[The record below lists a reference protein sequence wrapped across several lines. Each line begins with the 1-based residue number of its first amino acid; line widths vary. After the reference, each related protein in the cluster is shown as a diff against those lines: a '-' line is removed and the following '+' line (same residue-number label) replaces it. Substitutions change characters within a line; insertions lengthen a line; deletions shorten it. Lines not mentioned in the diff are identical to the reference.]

1 MEVQLSEAEKVFIIH
16 GAQEGLRAD
25 GRGPLDYRP
34 VIVQTG
40 VLATTNGSARVQIGS
55 TDLLIGVKAELI
67 SVESIAVYRNR
78 LNFFVDCSANATPL
92 FAGRGGDEFAD
103 ELSAALDAAYDN
115 NYVLPDLKKLIL
127 SPMHAWKLFV
137 DIVLLQCD
145 GNVIDAAG
153 LGVKAALKDTEI
165 SKVIVRPADEGKYTI
180 DLPDDNTVWKLDTS
194 RVPLFVSVNRLGTA
208 KIVDNSLAEE
218 ACTRTSVW
226 IAVAPQFV
234 SGTSHNQSNQCAVK
248 CDGSIITFMR
258 QCGGGTLEIDSLEE
272 MISIGLKAVHQ
283 LHEALDRR
291 LMDENWLIE
300 KPLSTFLQ

>member
-25 GRGPLDYRP
+25 GRSPYDYRP

-40 VLATTNGSARVQIGS
+40 VLATTNGSARVRIGS

-67 SVESIAVYRNR
+67 NVENIALHRNR

-92 FAGRGGDEFAD
+92 FAGRGGEEFAG

-127 SPMHAWKLFV
+127 SPMHAWKLYV

-145 GNVIDAAG
+145 GNVIDAAA

-165 SKVIVRPADEGKYTI
+165 SQVIVRPADEGKYTI
-180 DLPDDNTVWKLDTS
+180 DLPDDNTIWKLDVS
-194 RVPLFVSVNRLGTA
+194 RVPLFVSVNRLGSA

-218 ACTRTSVW
+218 ACTRASVW
-226 IAVAPQFV
+226 IAAAPQFV
-234 SGTSHNQSNQCAVK
+234 SSIDHSGNNQYVVK
-248 CDGSIITFMR
+248 RDGCIITFMK
-258 QCGGGTLEIDSLEE
+258 QCGGGTLEMDSLEE
-272 MISIGLKAVHQ
+272 MISIGLKTVRQ

-291 LMDENWLIE
+291 LIDENWMAE

>member
-1 MEVQLSEAEKVFIIH
+1 MDIRLSEAEKVFIIH

-34 VIVQTG
+34 VVVQTG
-40 VLATTNGSARVQIGS
+40 VLATTNGSARVRIGS
-55 TDLLIGVKAELI
+55 TDLLIGVKAELAN
-67 SVESIAVYRNR
+67 VENVDFYRNR

-92 FAGRGGDEFAD
+92 FAGRGGEEFAG

-115 NYVLPDLKKLIL
+115 SYVLPDLKRLIL
-127 SPMHAWKLFV
+127 SPTHVWKIFV

-165 SKVIVRPADEGKYTI
+165 SEVIVRPADEGKYTI
-180 DLPDDNTVWKLDTS
+180 DLPDDNTVWKLDIS
-194 RVPLFVSVNRLGTA
+194 RAPLFVSVNRLGTA

-226 IAVAPQFV
+226 LAAAPQIV
-234 SGTSHNQSNQCAVK
+234 VDTIQNENGESQMRSRNCIV
-248 CDGSIITFMR
+248 TFMR
-258 QCGGGTLEIDSLEE
+258 QCGGGALEMDSLEE
-272 MISIGLKAVHQ
+272 MLSTGLKVVSQ

-291 LMDENWLIE
+291 LMDENWTAE
-300 KPLSTFLQ
+300 RPLSTFLQ